1 MNICFQLRTFKK
13 NEIFFF
19 EGEEIKIVRVCKKS
33 IVTEI
38 NGEQT
43 RFKLYDSGSHQYFHP
58 DGFKAVYAR
67 EPFHIDAREFFG

>member
-1 MNICFQLRTFKK
+1 MNIHFKLRTFKIG
-13 NEIFFF
+13 EIFNY

-58 DGFKAVYAR
+58 DGFKALYAR
-67 EPFHIDAREFFG
+67 EPFGINAREFFG